1 MIVPVAIITAFL
13 VTFILMPVIINV
25 TKSVDLM
32 DMPDRRKVHRINT
45 PSMGGIAIYIGWL
58 VAILITIPIFELAQY
73 KFLLSGVLLI
83 YILGFR
89 DDISSLQARHKLSF
103 QILAGILVVYF
114 GGIYVDNLHG
124 FLGVSEIDEQWG
136 RPLTV
141 LAIVALTNSFNLIDG
156 IDGLAASITILAG
169 SVLAWMFLEMG
180 QLSLAILSLS
190 LCGAMIAFLF
200 YNWFPS
206 RIFMGDTGSMT
217 SGFFIS
223 VLVILALKSLSATGS
238 VSFPANYVSF
248 VLSLLILPI
257 YDTLRVTIIRVS
269 KGISPF
275 VPDRNHIHHAVLR
288 LGYSH
293 AQATSILIGVNL
305 GLIGLSVLSSLYL
318 SEAGSILIISSSVV
332 LFGWSI
338 DRLGKKQ
345 KFLAISGEIQT
356 ESNLSVSKSA

>member
-1 MIVPVAIITAFL
+1 MIVPIAIVTAFL
-13 VTFILMPVIINV
+13 VTFILMPVVINV

-45 PSMGGIAIYIGWL
+45 PSMGGIAIYLGWL

-114 GGIYVDNLHG
+114 GGIYLTDLHG
-124 FLGVSEIDEQWG
+124 FLGISEIDEQWA

-141 LAIVALTNSFNLIDG
+141 FAIVALTNSFNLIDG
-156 IDGLAASITILAG
+156 IDGLAASVTILAG

-217 SGFFIS
+217 TGFFIS
-223 VLVILALKSLSATGS
+223 VLAILAVKGLSVAES
-238 VSFPANYVSF
+238 ISFPSNYISF

-257 YDTLRVTIIRVS
+257 YDTLRVTIIRLS

-293 AQATSILIGVNL
+293 AEATSILMAANL
-305 GLIGLSVLSSLYL
+305 VLIGLSIISSFYL
-318 SEAGSILIISSSVV
+318 SEAGSILIMSSAIV
-332 LFGWSI
+332 LFGFSV
-338 DRLGKKQ
+338 DQLGKRQ

-356 ESNLSVSKSA
+356 ESNLTVSKSA